1 MHIKDLCNEIEQ
13 LTKTLNEVMAANEK
27 ITSKLVIV
35 RNVNINLQNQLVNL
49 KELLVKDANYHRR
62 NNVEISGISN
72 KILD

>member
-49 KELLVKDANYHRR
+49 RELLVKDANYHRR

>member
-1 MHIKDLCNEIEQ
+1 MHIKDLCNEIEK

-49 KELLVKDANYHRR
+49 KELLVKDENYHRR

-72 KILD
+72 KILG

>member
-49 KELLVKDANYHRR
+49 KELLVKDENYHRR